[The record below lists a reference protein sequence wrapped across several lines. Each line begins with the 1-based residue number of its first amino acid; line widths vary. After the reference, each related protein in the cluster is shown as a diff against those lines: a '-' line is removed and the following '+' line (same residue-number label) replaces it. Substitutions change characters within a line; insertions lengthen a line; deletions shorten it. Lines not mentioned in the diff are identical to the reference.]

1 MAGCRE
7 HGSNAKKV
15 AARLAYGDN
24 LPPGMRP
31 GDESPP
37 EPAWYDAAAQSVYE
51 EADPEKLDKAMR
63 EAIAEGAD
71 EELTAEQVEELA
83 AGDYYSAAAVDLDWD
98 SATLRLEL
106 KKPTSIA
113 GAPQIVSVYIDNP
126 FVE

>member
-1 MAGCRE
+1 MAVRRGY
-7 HGSNAKKV
+7 GLNARRI

-37 EPAWYDAAAQSVYE
+37 APTWEEASAQSVYE
-51 EADPEKLDKAMR
+51 EADPEKLDMAMR

-83 AGDYYSAAAVDLDWD
+83 AGDYYSATAVDLDWD
-98 SATLRLEL
+98 SATLRLKL
-106 KKPTSIA
+106 AKPTNIA
-113 GAPQIVSVYIDNP
+113 GAPQSISVYIDNP

>member
-1 MAGCRE
+1 MASRRE
-7 HGSNAKKV
+7 HGSNACRI

-37 EPAWYDAAAQSVYE
+37 APTWEEASAQSVYE
-51 EADPEKLDKAMR
+51 EADPEKLDNAMR
-63 EAIAEGAD
+63 EAIAEDAH

-83 AGDYYSAAAVDLDWD
+83 AGDYYSPAAVDLDWD
-98 SATLRLEL
+98 SATLRLKL
-106 KKPTSIA
+106 NKPTSIA
-113 GAPQIVSVYIDNP
+113 GAPQNISVYIDNP